1 MPGFDRYATKT
12 CTKTCTARMAS
23 KAEEYRRQADDAD
36 KKATVVT
43 DAQAKAIYRN
53 IAAHWRAMAE
63 QAERNGW

>member
-1 MPGFDRYATKT
+1 
-12 CTKTCTARMAS
+12 MAS